1 MQWHATLAK
10 AAGCAGGDGGALW
23 AKDLSARSGAK
34 AFAAADH
41 RRAWDELQR
50 TPVDK
55 HHFYEVI
62 RDRPC
67 HMFFDFDEG
76 DCRAR
81 WDLMR
86 PCVDAFVEE
95 LTGETPTHV
104 VLDAS
109 KGQKKSIHVVTKLK
123 DRFLLATPRQGSA
136 VVDALEAMFL
146 DDQETFGCD
155 TTIYSK
161 SRCFRM
167 WRSSKMGKGRPFVA
181 DGELAWTYDHWC
193 ASLVQFGQWPCA
205 ELPIDVGKRAG
216 SFSLHATHHVTD
228 AIKEAIGGNDR
239 VRRMPFSWVFVNHIR
254 GRKCPFQSNKQH
266 KSNNCY
272 CRYDLRDLDQAT
284 LRCFKCRKKKKTVT
298 FAQDIKDLVATFLQ
312 SWSITVR
319 RDLPHVDVVAT
330 DPRQELQKVR
340 NAAMRRWG
348 VDVKSCNGKGAFPTA
363 VVTRRRGKIRVDG
376 YKLSADDPVVRRW
389 HSRQQHQK
397 VTLADAPLLCK
408 ARLEFLQQ
416 KKAGEDPRLAVTA
429 HVERA
434 VLRIAVS
441 TSAEANA
448 ALRALESEF
457 GGADAA
463 GDVAP
468 PQIMLIPMV
477 SEEAIDAVLSLKR
490 SSGGKRTCGAAE
502 KSERCSKAPRR
513 SSPAEAT
520 APSAPRTSAKAHS
533 TA

>member
-1 MQWHATLAK
+1 MQWHATLAA
-10 AAGCAGGDGGALW
+10 AAGFAGDDLPLW

-41 RRAWDELQR
+41 RQVWDELQS
-50 TPVDK
+50 TPTDK

-67 HMFFDFDEG
+67 HMFLDFDEG
-76 DCRAR
+76 DCRGR
-81 WDLMR
+81 WNLMR

-109 KGQKKSIHVVTKLK
+109 KGQKKSIHVVTKLR
-123 DRFLLATPRQGSA
+123 DRFLLATPRQGAA
-136 VVDALEAMFL
+136 VVRALEAMFL
-146 DDQETFGCD
+146 EDNETFGCD

-161 SRCFRM
+161 SRCFRI

-181 DGELAWTYDHWC
+181 DGELTWTRDNWC
-193 ASLVQFGQWPCA
+193 ATLVQFGNWPCA
-205 ELPIDVGKRAG
+205 ELPVDVAGSAG
-216 SFSLHATHHVTD
+216 SFSLHATHHVTE

-239 VRRMPFSWVFVNHIR
+239 VRRMPFSWVFINHIR
-254 GRKCPFQSNKQH
+254 GRKCPFQRNKQH

-272 CRYDLRDLDQAT
+272 CRYDLRDLDHAA

-298 FAQDIKDLVATFLQ
+298 FAQDIKDIVDRFLQ

-319 RDLPHVDVVAT
+319 RDLSHVDVVVM

-340 NAAMRRWG
+340 NAVVRRWG
-348 VDVKSCNGKGAFPTA
+348 VDIKSCNGKGPFPTA
-363 VVTRRRGKIRVDG
+363 VVTRRRGKIRVVG
-376 YKLSADDPVVRRW
+376 YKISPDDNIVRRW
-389 HSRQQHQK
+389 HPRQQHQK

-408 ARLEFLQQ
+408 ARLDFLQQ
-416 KKAGEDPRLAVTA
+416 KKAGEDPRPPVTA
-429 HVERA
+429 HVEKD

-441 TSAEANA
+441 TSAEASA
-448 ALRALESEF
+448 ALRALEAEF
-457 GGADAA
+457 GGATADAA
-463 GDVAP
+463 GDTEP

-490 SSGGKRTCGAAE
+490 SSGKRACEAAE

-513 SSPAEAT
+513 NSQAEAT
-520 APSAPRTSAKAHS
+520 AQSAPRT
-533 TA
+533 